1 MSPASTDS
9 MKSASPVA
17 RIGDKE
23 VVVEVEEEEDEDED
37 EDEEGGVEDGAEE
50 VEDAVEPALDFVE
63 VVFFESD

>member
-23 VVVEVEEEEDEDED
+23 VVVEVEEEEDEA
-37 EDEEGGVEDGAEE
+37 EDEEDGVEDGAEE

>member
-23 VVVEVEEEEDEDED
+23 VVVEVEEDED
-37 EDEEGGVEDGAEE
+37 EDEEDGVEDGAEE

>member
-1 MSPASTDS
+1 

-23 VVVEVEEEEDEDED
+23 VVVEVEEDE
-37 EDEEGGVEDGAEE
+37 EDGAEE